1 MKLTKEHLKKIILS
15 EIQAYQ
21 GYESEEEPELSPEHS
36 EFVHELTDAMQKL
49 LFAVENAKEVIE
61 QSSIEPDDMD
71 IDMDREI
78 LLFRKAAKRF
88 TKVVNREYKL
98 ELEDSG
104 IDYYPDIR

>member
-36 EFVHELTDAMQKL
+36 EFVHELIDGMEKMYYAI
-49 LFAVENAKEVIE
+49 ENVKNIIE
-61 QSSIEPDDMD
+61 HSDIEPDDMD
-71 IDMDREI
+71 IDIDRE
-78 LLFRKAAKRF
+78 LLLLRRAAKKF
-88 TKVVNREYKL
+88 TKIVNREYKL

-104 IDYYPDIR
+104 IDFYSDIR

>member
-36 EFVHELTDAMQKL
+36 EFVHELTQAIQQMYYAIEK
-49 LFAVENAKEVIE
+49 VKEIIE
-61 QSSIEPDDMD
+61 ESDIEPDDMD
-71 IDMDREI
+71 IDIDRELF
-78 LLFRKAAKRF
+78 LLRKAAKRF

-104 IDYYPDIR
+104 IDFYPDIR